1 MNSLNTNRM
10 NIFDLP
16 DEILCT
22 ILNKTNM
29 IDVFDSV
36 VHINERFHRLIF
48 DTLFICHVD
57 LVPKSSIENSS
68 SVDDQRL
75 DRICRNILPQ
85 INCHVF
91 KLTVDPLSLER
102 VLAVTDYPHL
112 HTLSLINFPAK
123 ILLSQLTGT

>member
-22 ILNKTNM
+22 ILNKINM
-29 IDVFDSV
+29 IDVFDSL

-68 SVDDQRL
+68 SVDDQSL

-102 VLAVTDYPHL
+102 VLVTADYPHL
-112 HTLSLINFPAK
+112 NTLSLINFPAK
-123 ILLSQLTGT
+123 VLLSQLTGT